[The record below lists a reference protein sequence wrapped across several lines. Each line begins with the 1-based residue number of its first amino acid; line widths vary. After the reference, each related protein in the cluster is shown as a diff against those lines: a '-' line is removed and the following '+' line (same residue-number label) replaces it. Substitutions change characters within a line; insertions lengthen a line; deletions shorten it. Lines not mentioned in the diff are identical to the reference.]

1 MYSNV
6 NSRLYDEGDLFA
18 LKGRRGRPVCFERE
32 ERGRPVYFE
41 RKKEGDLSALKGRK
55 RCTATVDCHSN
66 VNSRLYGE
74 ETCVLSV

>member
-32 ERGRPVYFE
+32 KEGDLSALKGDLSALKV
-41 RKKEGDLSALKGRK
+41 KKEGDLSALKGRK
-55 RCTATVDCHSN
+55 R
-66 VNSRLYGE
+66 
-74 ETCVLSV
+74 ETYLL